1 MANPS
6 VFRKL
11 LLLVAVS
18 LTLVA
23 VAIGGAS
30 FYRKAQTFQPLG
42 FTAVDE
48 EGHWRVTAVTV
59 ADSPLQVGDQI
70 VLINGQGHGELA
82 DPGTA
87 LRVREVSELVVL
99 REGRMESLSHPLPPL
114 DIDFPY
120 LILSLIGV
128 CYLLIGLYT
137 LLRDQRRPAALFFF
151 WCLTSALL
159 YLVSPTPPYDVFG
172 RAAYLLDEL
181 ARILLPA
188 LTLHL
193 FTIFPRPLVRKHRLS
208 RVVPFIYL
216 PSAFL
221 LLLQIDLVFFDGAW
235 LMGGATTS
243 AITVLDRLELF
254 HLVLFSLA
262 AVGVLI
268 WRLQKTPAG
277 EPLRQATWIAVG
289 MVGGYLPFLMLY
301 VLPLTFDLAW
311 PPIVTSV
318 AVLFLALVPLTFAYA
333 ILRYKLWDI
342 GVIVRDTASLSLTV
356 LVGVIGFSLANLVI
370 NRAVP
375 DDMNLARTVISFTS
389 GLIIAGLL
397 IPTRKGIGS
406 SLERL
411 QYRSGYARRRALTE
425 FGREVLEQRS
435 LARLCATLIGR
446 LRAGLHLR
454 QATLLLAA
462 GEKLIA
468 VQPVRELPAE
478 LPLDAFDEDFWHS
491 DVKTLSAVEF
501 PTDELT
507 TEHRLFGAGY
517 RYAFPLAVREST
529 LGVLLVGYKED
540 GETPLNSDDLDL
552 IRNLLTQ
559 AALAIENAQLLDEV
573 NQQLEEVVRLQR
585 YSQDIIESS
594 PAGIAVVD
602 PSGQIVSANQAF
614 ARLTGTETEEASGR
628 PLTELLPVDP
638 LPKPGE
644 GLHEL
649 HIRDRDGNE
658 RYLQLTV
665 APLAGGD
672 TDEERVVVVQDVTER
687 IVMENALKEKE
698 RLASL
703 GMLAAGVAHEVNTP
717 ITGISSYAQML
728 LADTSAE
735 DPRRQIL
742 EKVEKQTFRAARI
755 VNSLLEFARDRQRE
769 EAPVEVTSQLA
780 ECLELLKERIEEN
793 KIELE
798 WEQPTEDILVLGN
811 EGELQQVFSNLI
823 VNATDAIGS
832 EGGRLRV
839 ALEANDQWV
848 WASFEDSGPG
858 IPTAELDKIFQP
870 FYSTKLGTG
879 GTGLGLSISFNI
891 ARRHG
896 GEIRVISH
904 PGEGSSFIVE
914 LPRHH
919 PKNTAG

>member
-1 MANPS
+1 
-6 VFRKL
+6 
-11 LLLVAVS
+11 
-18 LTLVA
+18 
-23 VAIGGAS
+23 
-30 FYRKAQTFQPLG
+30 
-42 FTAVDE
+42 
-48 EGHWRVTAVTV
+48 
-59 ADSPLQVGDQI
+59 
-70 VLINGQGHGELA
+70 
-82 DPGTA
+82 
-87 LRVREVSELVVL
+87 
-99 REGRMESLSHPLPPL
+99 
-114 DIDFPY
+114 
-120 LILSLIGV
+120 
-128 CYLLIGLYT
+128 
-137 LLRDQRRPAALFFF
+137 
-151 WCLTSALL
+151 
-159 YLVSPTPPYDVFG
+159 
-172 RAAYLLDEL
+172 
-181 ARILLPA
+181 
-188 LTLHL
+188 
-193 FTIFPRPLVRKHRLS
+193 
-208 RVVPFIYL
+208 
-216 PSAFL
+216 
-221 LLLQIDLVFFDGAW
+221 
-235 LMGGATTS
+235 
-243 AITVLDRLELF
+243 
-254 HLVLFSLA
+254 
-262 AVGVLI
+262 
-268 WRLQKTPAG
+268 
-277 EPLRQATWIAVG
+277 
-289 MVGGYLPFLMLY
+289 MVGGYLPFLLLY
-301 VLPLTFDLAW
+301 VLPLTFNLAW
-311 PPIVTSV
+311 PRIVTSV

-342 GVIVRDTASLSLTV
+342 GVIVRDTAALSLTA

-375 DDMNLARTVISFTS
+375 DDMNLARTLISFTS
-389 GLIIAGLL
+389 GLVIAGLL

-411 QYRSGYARRRALTE
+411 QYRSGYARRQALTE

-435 LARLCATLIGR
+435 LARLCATLISR

-468 VQPVRELPAE
+468 VQPVRDLPAE
-478 LPLDAFDEDFWHS
+478 LPVDAFDEDFWHS

-507 TEHRLFGAGY
+507 AEHRLFGAGY
-517 RYAFPLAVREST
+517 RYAFPLVVREST

-559 AALAIENAQLLDEV
+559 AALAIDNAQLLDEV

-602 PSGQIVSANQAF
+602 PSGKIVSANQAF
-614 ARLTGTETEEASGR
+614 TKLTGTETEEASGR
-628 PLTELLPVDP
+628 QLTELLPVDP
-638 LPKPGE
+638 LPKSGE

-672 TDEERVVVVQDVTER
+672 TEDSRVVVVQDVTER
-687 IVMENALKEKE
+687 IVMENTLKEKE
-698 RLASL
+698 RLAAL

-728 LADTSAE
+728 LAETSAE
-735 DPRRQIL
+735 DPRRKIL

-798 WEQPTEDILVLGN
+798 WEQPGEEILVMGN

-823 VNATDAIGS
+823 VNAADAIGTKD
-832 EGGRLRV
+832 GRLRV
-839 ALEANDQWV
+839 TLETNDDWV

-858 IPTAELDKIFQP
+858 IPPAELDKIFQP
-870 FYSTKLGTG
+870 FYSTKLGEG

-919 PKNTAG
+919 PVVTTG

>member
-1 MANPS
+1 
-6 VFRKL
+6 
-11 LLLVAVS
+11 
-18 LTLVA
+18 
-23 VAIGGAS
+23 
-30 FYRKAQTFQPLG
+30 
-42 FTAVDE
+42 
-48 EGHWRVTAVTV
+48 
-59 ADSPLQVGDQI
+59 
-70 VLINGQGHGELA
+70 
-82 DPGTA
+82 
-87 LRVREVSELVVL
+87 
-99 REGRMESLSHPLPPL
+99 
-114 DIDFPY
+114 
-120 LILSLIGV
+120 
-128 CYLLIGLYT
+128 
-137 LLRDQRRPAALFFF
+137 
-151 WCLTSALL
+151 
-159 YLVSPTPPYDVFG
+159 
-172 RAAYLLDEL
+172 
-181 ARILLPA
+181 
-188 LTLHL
+188 
-193 FTIFPRPLVRKHRLS
+193 
-208 RVVPFIYL
+208 
-216 PSAFL
+216 
-221 LLLQIDLVFFDGAW
+221 
-235 LMGGATTS
+235 MGGATTS
-243 AITVLDRLELF
+243 TITVLDRLELF
-254 HLVLFSLA
+254 YLVLFSLA

-268 WRLQKTPAG
+268 WRLRRTPAG

-289 MVGGYLPFLMLY
+289 MVGGYLPFLLLY
-301 VLPLTFDLAW
+301 VLPLTFNLAW

-375 DDMNLARTVISFTS
+375 DDMNLARTLISFTS

-478 LPLDAFDEDFWHS
+478 LPVDAFDEDFWHS

-517 RYAFPLAVREST
+517 RYAFPLVVREST

-602 PSGQIVSANQAF
+602 PSGQVVSANQAF
-614 ARLTGTETEEASGR
+614 AKLTGTETEEASGR

-649 HIRDRDGNE
+649 RIRDRDGNE

-672 TDEERVVVVQDVTER
+672 THDSRVVVVQDVTER
-687 IVMENALKEKE
+687 IVMENTLKEKE

-735 DPRRQIL
+735 DPRRKIL

-755 VNSLLEFARDRQRE
+755 VNSLLEFARDRQRQ
-769 EAPVEVTSQLA
+769 EAPVDVTSQLA
-780 ECLELLKERIEEN
+780 ECLELLKERIEES

-798 WEQPTEDILVLGN
+798 WEQPGNDILVMGN

-823 VNATDAIGS
+823 VNAADAIGT
-832 EGGRLRV
+832 EGGQLRV
-839 ALEANDQWV
+839 TLEANDEWV
-848 WASFEDSGPG
+848 WATFEDSGPG
-858 IPTAELDKIFQP
+858 IPPAELDKIFQP

-919 PKNTAG
+919 PDVTTG

>member
-1 MANPS
+1 
-6 VFRKL
+6 
-11 LLLVAVS
+11 
-18 LTLVA
+18 
-23 VAIGGAS
+23 
-30 FYRKAQTFQPLG
+30 
-42 FTAVDE
+42 
-48 EGHWRVTAVTV
+48 
-59 ADSPLQVGDQI
+59 
-70 VLINGQGHGELA
+70 
-82 DPGTA
+82 
-87 LRVREVSELVVL
+87 
-99 REGRMESLSHPLPPL
+99 
-114 DIDFPY
+114 
-120 LILSLIGV
+120 
-128 CYLLIGLYT
+128 
-137 LLRDQRRPAALFFF
+137 
-151 WCLTSALL
+151 
-159 YLVSPTPPYDVFG
+159 
-172 RAAYLLDEL
+172 
-181 ARILLPA
+181 
-188 LTLHL
+188 
-193 FTIFPRPLVRKHRLS
+193 
-208 RVVPFIYL
+208 
-216 PSAFL
+216 
-221 LLLQIDLVFFDGAW
+221 
-235 LMGGATTS
+235 
-243 AITVLDRLELF
+243 
-254 HLVLFSLA
+254 
-262 AVGVLI
+262 
-268 WRLQKTPAG
+268 
-277 EPLRQATWIAVG
+277 
-289 MVGGYLPFLMLY
+289 MVGGYLPFLLLY
-301 VLPLTFDLAW
+301 LLPLTFDLAW
-311 PPIVTSV
+311 PRIITSV

-375 DDMNLARTVISFTS
+375 EDMNLARTLISFTS

-425 FGREVLEQRS
+425 FGREALEQRS
-435 LARLCATLIGR
+435 LAHLCATLIGR

-454 QATLLLAA
+454 HATLLLAA

-478 LPLDAFDEDFWHS
+478 LPVDAFDEDFWHS

-501 PTDELT
+501 PTEELT
-507 TEHRLFGAGY
+507 TEQRLFGAGY
-517 RYAFPLAVREST
+517 RYAFPLVVREST
-529 LGVLLVGYKED
+529 LGVLLAGYKED

-585 YSQDIIESS
+585 FSQDIIESS

-602 PSGQIVSANQAF
+602 PSGQVVSANQAF
-614 ARLTGTETEEASGR
+614 AKLTSTELAKVSGR

-665 APLAGGD
+665 APLERGEAQ
-672 TDEERVVVVQDVTER
+672 ESRVVVVQDVTER
-687 IVMENALKEKE
+687 IVMENALKEKD

-735 DPRRQIL
+735 DPRRIIL

-755 VNSLLEFARDRQRE
+755 VNSLLEFARDRQRQ
-769 EAPVEVTSQLA
+769 EAPVDVTSQLA
-780 ECLELLKERIEEN
+780 ECLELLKERIEES
-793 KIELE
+793 KIELQ
-798 WEQPTEDILVLGN
+798 WEQPGEDILVMGN

-823 VNATDAIGS
+823 VNAADAIGT

-839 ALEANDQWV
+839 SLEANDQWV

-858 IPTAELDKIFQP
+858 IPPAELDKIFQP

-919 PKNTAG
+919 PEVTAG

>member
-1 MANPS
+1 MANPKLS
-6 VFRKL
+6 RKL
-11 LLLVAVS
+11 LLVVAVA
-18 LTLVA
+18 LTLVV
-23 VAIGGAS
+23 VAFGSAS
-30 FYRKAQTFQPLG
+30 FYRRAQAFQPLG
-42 FTAVDE
+42 FTAIDE
-48 EGHWRVTAVTV
+48 EGHWRVTAVT
-59 ADSPLQVGDQI
+59 AAESPLEIGDQI
-70 VLINGQGHGELA
+70 ILINGQGHGELA
-82 DPGTA
+82 DPRAA
-87 LRVREVSELVVL
+87 LRLRKVSDLVVL
-99 REGRMESLSHPLPPL
+99 REGRVENLSHRLPPL
-114 DIDFPY
+114 DIDYPY
-120 LILSLIGV
+120 LILALIGV

-137 LLRDQRRPAALFFF
+137 LLRDQRRPAVVFFM

-159 YLVSPTPPYDVFG
+159 YLVSPTTPYDTFG

-193 FTIFPRPLVRKHRLS
+193 FTIFPQPLARNSRLS
-208 RVVPFIYL
+208 RIVPFIYL

-221 LLLQIDLVFFDGAW
+221 LLLQIDLVFFNGAW
-235 LMGGATTS
+235 LFGGSTPS

-262 AVGVLI
+262 AVGVLS
-268 WRLQKTPAG
+268 WRLRRTPAG

-289 MVGGYLPFLMLY
+289 MVGGYLPFLILY

-311 PPIVTSV
+311 PQIVTSV

-375 DDMNLARTVISFTS
+375 DDMSVARTLMSFTS
-389 GLIIAGLL
+389 GLVIAGLL

-411 QYRSGYARRRALTE
+411 QYRSGYSRRRALSE

-435 LARLCATLIGR
+435 LARLCATLISR
-446 LRAGLHLR
+446 LRAGLR
-454 QATLLLAA
+454 FGQATLLLTA
-462 GEKLIA
+462 GKKLMA

-478 LPLDAFDEDFWHS
+478 LPFDAFDEDFWQS

-501 PTDELT
+501 PTEELT
-507 TEHRLFGAGY
+507 VEHRLFGAGY
-517 RYAFPLAVREST
+517 RYAFPLVVREST

-559 AALAIENAQLLDEV
+559 AALAIENAQLLDEI
-573 NQQLEEVVRLQR
+573 NLQLEEVVRLQR
-585 YSQDIIESS
+585 YSQDIIDSS

-602 PSGQIVSANQAF
+602 PAGLVISANQAF
-614 ARLTGTETEEASGR
+614 AKLTDTENEEVAGR

-638 LPKPGE
+638 LPKPGD

-649 HIRDRDGNE
+649 HIRDRDGTE

-665 APLAGGD
+665 APLAQGD
-672 TDEERVVVVQDVTER
+672 TSESRVVVAQDVTER
-687 IVMENALKEKE
+687 IAMENTLKEKE

-728 LADTSAE
+728 LADTAPE
-735 DPRRQIL
+735 DPRRDLL

-755 VNSLLEFARDRQRE
+755 VNSLLEFARDRQRDE
-769 EAPVEVTSQLA
+769 GPVEVTSQLA

-793 KIELE
+793 KIELVWKPPSDE
-798 WEQPTEDILVLGN
+798 ILVMGN

-823 VNATDAIGS
+823 VNAVDAIGA
-832 EGGRLRV
+832 EGGRLEV
-839 ALEANDQWV
+839 ALEAGDEWV
-848 WASFEDSGPG
+848 WATFEDSGPG
-858 IPTAELDKIFQP
+858 IPPAELDKIFQP
-870 FYSTKLGTG
+870 FYSTKLGNG

-896 GEIRVISH
+896 GEIRVVSH
-904 PGEGSSFIVE
+904 PGEGSKFIVE
-914 LPRHH
+914 LPRYR
-919 PKNTAG
+919 PAATTG